1 MNKSAD
7 RLMELLVKLLDDVRR
22 PFLNFLIG
30 KEHAREV
37 FELRLKVRDQRWLL
51 DTKIKTISFLASLPV
66 FMSLSIGIFLYK
78 REQWFV
84 SIRGTLRFYP
94 TIVFGV
100 IVGLLAGLIIGVG
113 LVANLLISYAHSI
126 EGKLFFLLK
135 GNSHTTTVG
144 LNKDER
150 DERWKEYNLH
160 IDLYRYYLDLGLK
173 ANLFFYLITGTIL
186 GFYLTHPE
194 VRYKKIALLLPI
206 LMSLA
211 LGGIFIHGAIL
222 WIRVSRIIR
231 ETRKEL
237 HIKKAPDINLMTVLL
252 VVFGF
257 IFLVVGAS
265 MVLLVI
271 IT

>member
-1 MNKSAD
+1 MSKLID
-7 RLMELLVKLLDDVRR
+7 RSVKLLDSLRK
-22 PFLNFLIG
+22 PFLNFLVG
-30 KEHAREV
+30 NEQTREI
-37 FELRLKVRDQRWLL
+37 FELRPKVKDQRWRL
-51 DTKIKTISFLASLPV
+51 DTKIKIICFSVSLLV
-66 FMSLSIGIFLYK
+66 FMPLSISIFLYK

-84 SIRGTLRFYP
+84 STWGILEFYT

-126 EGKLFFLLK
+126 EAKLFFLLK
-135 GNSHTTTVG
+135 SDSKSTVVG

-150 DERWKEYNLH
+150 DERWKEYTLH
-160 IDLYRYYLDLGLK
+160 IDLYKYYLDLGLK
-173 ANLFFYLITGTIL
+173 ANLFFYVITGTIL

-194 VRYKKIALLLPI
+194 VRYKKVSLLLPI
-206 LMSLA
+206 LLSLA

-231 ETRKEL
+231 ETRREL
-237 HIKKAPDINLMTVLL
+237 NIKKAPDINLMTVLL
-252 VVFGF
+252 IVFGF
-257 IFLVVGAS
+257 ITLIVGVS